1 MTTKADAASTSARN
15 NERDKAAEVQATK
28 IVSKSL
34 PDRESSPEELR
45 RHAKTVMLGF
55 RRVNRG
61 LQKENPEMI
70 KGEEEQEKA
79 RARFAE
85 KKEED
90 ETSECEHEAI
100 SEQARVDC
108 A

>member
-1 MTTKADAASTSARN
+1 MTTKADAASTSTRN

-28 IVSKSL
+28 IVSKIL
-34 PDRESSPEELR
+34 PERESSSEELR

-61 LQKENPEMI
+61 LQSENLELI
-70 KGEEEQEKA
+70 EGEERERA
-79 RARFAE
+79 RPRFAE

-90 ETSECEHEAI
+90 EISECEHEAI
-100 SEQARVDC
+100 SEQATVD
-108 A
+108 